1 MTCKESFRQLRNLL
15 INKPCSFILMDIRPE
30 WTTGRSTPQ
39 KGLPHATQGTVQFLI
54 RRFMLNSSMKDWQK
68 ARLMF
73 GSSTLGNFYL
83 ILDGQE
89 EATASEKEFKLLKV
103 SKLSTQSIKESLTI
117 QKLTNPSIS
126 TSKFPRVFQ
135 VLMKNS
141 FILSKIG
148 RTSKNMMK
156 TLKNWLKVSFQI
168 TNKDSKEKSKW
179 IFQNPFQQFDRK
191 IFKMNRYIFVFF
203 TWYIILLSHSIL
215 LYVLRK
221 EYIILFLF

>member
-1 MTCKESFRQLRNLL
+1 
-15 INKPCSFILMDIRPE
+15 MDIRPE

-39 KGLPHATQGTVQFLI
+39 KGLPHATQGTAQFLI

-68 ARLMF
+68 AKLTF

-103 SKLSTQSIKESLTI
+103 SKLSTQSIKESLII

-126 TSKFPRVFQ
+126 TSKFPRMFQ
-135 VLMKNS
+135 VLTKSS

-156 TLKNWLKVSFQI
+156 ILKNWLKVSFKI
-168 TNKDSKEKSKW
+168 TNKDLKEKSKW

-203 TWYIILLSHSIL
+203 TWCIIIKSVNTI
-215 LYVLRK
+215 VCFRK
-221 EYIILFLF
+221 RIYLIFLF